1 MSYGFTNG
9 PLESNPA
16 THFMGSVMC
25 ERDSNDDILRG
36 NELSRRQF
44 GALGLGATMAAMLP
58 CAAAAAEVSESEV
71 EIKTPDGTCDAHFV
85 HPAGATAAVLVW
97 PDIWGLRPA
106 FRAMGKRLAE
116 SGYAVLTVNPFYRSI
131 KGQPASR
138 DDAFKYAGTLS
149 ATTHVSD
156 AKAFVTWLDA
166 QKAVDRKRKI
176 GTTGYCMGGAIV
188 FRTAASLPE
197 RVGAGC
203 SFHGGRLTTT
213 DADSPHLL
221 IPKMKASMLVAIAD
235 DDDQKEPTS
244 KDILRKAF
252 DEAKVPAEIEVYKGA
267 NHGWMPPDSQRH
279 NAAAAERGWER
290 KLELFRKALT

>member
-1 MSYGFTNG
+1 
-9 PLESNPA
+9 
-16 THFMGSVMC
+16 MC
-25 ERDSNDDILRG
+25 ERDSSDDILRN
-36 NELSRRQF
+36 NEISRRQF
-44 GALGLGATMAAMLP
+44 GALGFGATLTAMLP
-58 CAAAAAEVSESEV
+58 AVAAAVEVSETEV

-85 HPAGATAAVLVW
+85 HPAKATAAVLVW

-138 DDAFKYAGTLS
+138 DDAFKFAGTLS
-149 ATTHVSD
+149 PTTNVSD
-156 AKAFVTWLDA
+156 AQAFVAWLDA
-166 QKAVDRKRKI
+166 QKAVDTRRKI
-176 GTTGYCMGGAIV
+176 GTTGYCMGGSIV

-197 RVGAGC
+197 RIGAGC
-203 SFHGGRLTTT
+203 SFHGGGLTTPKE
-213 DADSPHLL
+213 DSPHLL

-235 DDDQKEPTS
+235 NDDQKEPTS

-252 DEAKVPAEIEVYKGA
+252 DDAKVSAEIEVYKGA
-267 NHGWMPPDSQRH
+267 NHGWMPPDGQNH

-290 KLELFRKALT
+290 KLALFKKALA

>member
-1 MSYGFTNG
+1 
-9 PLESNPA
+9 
-16 THFMGSVMC
+16 MC
-25 ERDSNDDILRG
+25 EHDSNDDILRG

-44 GALGLGATMAAMLP
+44 GALGLGATLTAMLP
-58 CAAAAAEVSESEV
+58 ATVAAAEVTESEV

-138 DDAFKYAGTLS
+138 EDAFKFAATLS
-149 ATTHVSD
+149 ATTHMSD

-166 QKAVDRKRKI
+166 QKSVDTKRKI

-188 FRTAASLPE
+188 FRTVASLPD

-203 SFHGGRLTTT
+203 SFHGGRLTTA
-213 DADSPHLL
+213 DPDSPHLL
-221 IPKMKASMLVAIAD
+221 VPKMTASLLVAIAD
-235 DDDQKEPTS
+235 NDDQKEPDS

-252 DEAKVPAEIEVYKGA
+252 DDAKVPAEIEVYKGS
-267 NHGWMPPDSQRH
+267 NHGWMPPDSQNY
-279 NAAAAERGWER
+279 NADGAERGWAR
-290 KLELFRKALT
+290 KLELFKKTLA

>member
-1 MSYGFTNG
+1 
-9 PLESNPA
+9 
-16 THFMGSVMC
+16 MC
-25 ERDSNDDILRG
+25 EHDSSDDILRG
-36 NELSRRQF
+36 NELSRRRF
-44 GALGLGATMAAMLP
+44 GALGLGATLAAMLP
-58 CAAAAAEVSESEV
+58 AVAAAAEVSESEV

-85 HPAGATAAVLVW
+85 HPAQATAAVLVW

-156 AKAFVTWLDA
+156 AKAFVAWLDA
-166 QKAVDRKRKI
+166 QKTVDTRRKI

-188 FRTAASLPE
+188 FRTAASLPD

-221 IPKMKASMLVAIAD
+221 IPKMKSSMLVAIAD
-235 DDDQKEPTS
+235 NDDQKEPAS

-252 DEAKVPAEIEVYKGA
+252 DDAKVPAEIEVYKGA
-267 NHGWMPPDSQRH
+267 NHGWMPPDSPNH

-290 KLELFRKALT
+290 KLALFKKSL